1 MSSCCPST
9 FNGYNILAI
18 ISNDFKSI
26 VYRCAY
32 TAKSYSILINGLIEC
47 NFAGN
52 RRCNLQTSVEPLWVG
67 FLWKGLCWKPR
78 ELQKCG
84 PNKMLGKSKKNLGI
98 LAYVPYWYQDKIGAF
113 ISYPQ
118 PNPIITYHLTILQ
131 NHITT
136 CGVPKLRYFR
146 IWRFIIPSCW
156 GWSLSGNRKL
166 HHIDDMDT
174 QLSLLAY
181 LHYDLHFYGL
191 NLDVSCNPVGKTT
204 RFAGETARFA
214 GESMFN
220 LYLFVAK
227 PRSFRLFQLQQ
238 ELVQAAPPP
247 CSGAGSCAT
256 SRQSHAW
263 QSARAPHGGCR
274 CPDTR
279 GAVYFRPSGV
289 IKRGNRGNE
298 KFFWKLRF

>member
-1 MSSCCPST
+1 
-9 FNGYNILAI
+9 
-18 ISNDFKSI
+18 
-26 VYRCAY
+26 
-32 TAKSYSILINGLIEC
+32 
-47 NFAGN
+47 
-52 RRCNLQTSVEPLWVG
+52 
-67 FLWKGLCWKPR
+67 
-78 ELQKCG
+78 
-84 PNKMLGKSKKNLGI
+84 
-98 LAYVPYWYQDKIGAF
+98 
-113 ISYPQ
+113 
-118 PNPIITYHLTILQ
+118 
-131 NHITT
+131 
-136 CGVPKLRYFR
+136 
-146 IWRFIIPSCW
+146 
-156 GWSLSGNRKL
+156 
-166 HHIDDMDT
+166 MDT

-220 LYLFVAK
+220 LYLFAAK
-227 PRSFRLFQLQQ
+227 PRSFRFFQLQQ

-298 KFFWKLRF
+298 KSFWK